1 MKIKKIEIKKYK
13 MFDDLTL
20 DFTDINGNPLDVIV
34 IAGINGSGKTSLL
47 QLLRKL
53 FSASS
58 NVYPVKQALID
69 FEKEPNA
76 IICESINLD
85 VQISEENFL
94 DINDFITTIRNIS
107 DAKVITRIP
116 LFRKKD
122 SKNILS
128 YSLEKKG
135 KNFFITHNDFLPFV
149 VLPPN
154 KMFNIWYFVANHLD
168 LGQNQHENKHSNKD
182 IIHDGIV
189 SLFDIFSLSN
199 TVDDYIVESIKQ
211 SLLQN
216 REQTGQEAIKKRINE
231 INQLLHGI
239 SLQTKLVDVA
249 DDKPIFETFNGKV
262 VSLADLSSGEKQLYY
277 RATLLSKLNPQNS
290 LIMVDE
296 PENSLHPT
304 WQREVV
310 KLYQN
315 AGSNNQVILA
325 THSPHIIASVDPKN
339 LFLLYINEETHQIEC
354 INAAKAHLHSKGVE
368 PNRILREIMDTPLR
382 DADTQ
387 ARIDKV
393 ADVVRLQPDKVAD
406 PENLTLINDLIADL
420 GGQDPFI
427 LRLTH
432 QLNVLEAK
440 K

>member
-1 MKIKKIEIKKYK
+1 

-20 DFTDINGNPLDVIV
+20 DFTDTNGDPLDVIV
-34 IAGINGSGKTSLL
+34 IAGINGVGKTSLL

-53 FSASS
+53 FSESS
-58 NVYPVKQALID
+58 NIFRVKQPLID
-69 FEKEPNA
+69 LEKDPDA

-85 VQISEENFL
+85 VQISEEDALRIDNIIAKIRSTSNDQAITEMPFL
-94 DINDFITTIRNIS
+94 SEKTSF
-107 DAKVITRIP
+107 
-116 LFRKKD
+116 
-122 SKNILS
+122 S
-128 YSLEKKG
+128 YSLEKRDK
-135 KNFFITHNDFLPFV
+135 KFFITHNDFLPFV

-154 KMFNIWYFVANHLD
+154 KVFNIWYFVANHLD
-168 LGQNQHENKHSNKD
+168 LGQNQHENRQYGIILEQPNKD
-182 IIHDGIV
+182 IIRDGIV

-199 TVDDYIVESIKQ
+199 TVEDFIVESIKQ

-216 REQTGQEAIKKRINE
+216 REQTGQEAIKKRIGE
-231 INQLLHGI
+231 INQLIQGI

-262 VSLADLSSGEKQLYY
+262 VSLADLSGGEKQLYY
-277 RATLLSKLNPQNS
+277 RATLLSKLKPQNS

-339 LFLLYINEETHQIEC
+339 IFLLYVNQETQKIEC

-387 ARIDKV
+387 ARIDKA
-393 ADVVRLQPDKVAD
+393 ADLVRLQPDKVAD
-406 PENLTLINDLIADL
+406 PENQTLINDLIADL
-420 GGQDPFI
+420 GHQDAFI
-427 LRLTH
+427 FRLTH
-432 QLNVLEAK
+432 ILEAK
-440 K
+440 KLRK